1 MKTKIIELL
10 KSSKKKFLRKR
21 EISKILKINQKEYK
35 TFRIVLK
42 TLLNDGEE
50 SFSYFVYGNTFFL
63 SVYLRL
69 SE

>member
-42 TLLNDGEE
+42 TLLNDG
-50 SFSYFVYGNTFFL
+50 VVAKNKKGHFF
-63 SVYLRL
+63 Y
-69 SE
+69 